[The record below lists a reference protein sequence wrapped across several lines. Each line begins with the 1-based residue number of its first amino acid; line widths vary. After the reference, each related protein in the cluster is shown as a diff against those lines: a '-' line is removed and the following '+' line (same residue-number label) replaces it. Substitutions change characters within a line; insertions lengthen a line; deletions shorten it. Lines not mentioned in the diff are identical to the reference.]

1 MPQLEKVFEMSEI
14 SKWVVGVILFAI
26 VALVIANSLFM
37 SLYER
42 MFEFGVLRAVGTRP
56 LAMGRLVVFE
66 AGALAAIS
74 VVLGMILGFI
84 LVALVAHYGVDY
96 GGIEYEGVTFRKR
109 IYPVMELSQF
119 IVYPIAA
126 YLFTLVIALYP
137 AAYAARL
144 TPAKA
149 MRKSF

>member
-1 MPQLEKVFEMSEI
+1 
-14 SKWVVGVILFAI
+14 
-26 VALVIANSLFM
+26 M

-56 LAMGRLVVFE
+56 VAMGRLVVFE
-66 AGALAAIS
+66 AAALAAIS
-74 VVLGMILGFI
+74 IVLGMLLGLLLLYI
-84 LVALVAHYGVDY
+84 VSQTGIDY
-96 GGIEYEGVTFRKR
+96 GGIEYEGVTFRKLL
-109 IYPVMELSQF
+109 YPIIQVRQF
-119 IVYPIAA
+119 IVYPLSAL
-126 YLFTLVIALYP
+126 LFTILIALYP